1 MKKEILLKIT
11 KNYVVIK
18 NIEFYDEKNYNNE
31 RVARGELVFI
41 STLTKSGYKLFT
53 GSLLAEVTRE
63 VRKRVFSR

>member
-1 MKKEILLKIT
+1 MRPEGCFHRMKKEILLKIT

-41 STLTKSGYKLFT
+41 STLTKSGYKL
-53 GSLLAEVTRE
+53 LLEVY
-63 VRKRVFSR
+63 